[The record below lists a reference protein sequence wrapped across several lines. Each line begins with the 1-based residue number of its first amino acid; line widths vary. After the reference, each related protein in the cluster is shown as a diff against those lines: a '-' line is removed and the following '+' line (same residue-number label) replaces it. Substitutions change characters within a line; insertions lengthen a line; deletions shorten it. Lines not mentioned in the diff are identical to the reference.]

1 MLAGLFLVTVRI
13 YKNFI
18 KVLFFYDVV
27 VNLNG
32 KVLLNTLGLNK
43 KSINIEVSISSINY
57 LNKIPVLL

>member
-43 KSINIEVSISSINY
+43 KSINIEVSISSIHY

>member
-43 KSINIEVSISSINY
+43 KSINIEVSILSIHY

>member
-43 KSINIEVSISSINY
+43 KSINIEVSISSIYY